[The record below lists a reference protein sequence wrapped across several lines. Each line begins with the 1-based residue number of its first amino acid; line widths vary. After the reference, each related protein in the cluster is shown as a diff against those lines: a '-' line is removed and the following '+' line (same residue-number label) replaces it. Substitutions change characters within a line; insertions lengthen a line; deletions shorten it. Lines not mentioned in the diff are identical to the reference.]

1 MFFLWVKII
10 KTKNINSNFES
21 FTCEDRSEVSID
33 ITNSLIELII
43 STVKEANI
51 EDTDEYRNINEII
64 NQENINKIKD
74 CNDKAPSIPK

>member
-64 NQENINKIKD
+64 NQENINKIW
-74 CNDKAPSIPK
+74 

>member
-51 EDTDEYRNINEII
+51 EEGRKGTQKRDGDIDEGWGHR
-64 NQENINKIKD
+64 
-74 CNDKAPSIPK
+74 KARKT

>member
-51 EDTDEYRNINEII
+51 EDTDEYRYINEII